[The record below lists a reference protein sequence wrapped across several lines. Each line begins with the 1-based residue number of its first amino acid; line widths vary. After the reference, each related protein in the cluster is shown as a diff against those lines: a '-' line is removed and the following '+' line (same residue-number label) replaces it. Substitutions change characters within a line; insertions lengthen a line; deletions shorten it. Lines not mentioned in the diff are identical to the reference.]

1 MAIPHFA
8 IKKLSICFLIK
19 IIYFLMVS
27 KCNNGKNSELN
38 KHYFVKKRQN
48 SAKKG
53 DFGNLNVINRDFNT
67 KTAPK

>member
-1 MAIPHFA
+1 
-8 IKKLSICFLIK
+8 
-19 IIYFLMVS
+19 MVS

>member
-1 MAIPHFA
+1 
-8 IKKLSICFLIK
+8 
-19 IIYFLMVS
+19 MVS
-27 KCNNGKNSELN
+27 KCNNDKNSELN
-38 KHYFVKKRQN
+38 KQYFVKKGQN